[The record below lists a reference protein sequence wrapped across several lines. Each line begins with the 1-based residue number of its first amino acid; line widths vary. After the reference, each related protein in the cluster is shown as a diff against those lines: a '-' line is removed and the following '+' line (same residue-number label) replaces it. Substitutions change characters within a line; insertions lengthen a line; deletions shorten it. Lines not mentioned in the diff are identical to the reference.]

1 MKTMVKM
8 GLILSVILMTACAAG
23 SKATPEEKAALDKM
37 VNEKQMEVRVLWAQ
51 PMASQGLNSIANAG
65 LLPPGSTASRID
77 VSSSRGYLRMVGDTV
92 MADLP
97 YYGER
102 RMGGGYNT
110 RDVGIKFKGVPE
122 EFTSEPMTKSDGYTL
137 KFNINNG
144 TEVFQVMAQLYPNQN
159 ALLTIASSHR
169 TNIWYQGNLYPYEKK
184 DGSR

>member
-1 MKTMVKM
+1 MKTIIKVGMFLS
-8 GLILSVILMTACAAG
+8 LILMVSCAAS
-23 SKATPEEKAALDKM
+23 SKATPEQKAALDKM
-37 VNEKQMEVRVLWAQ
+37 VSEKQMEIRALWAQ
-51 PMASQGLNSIANAG
+51 PMASQGLTSIANAG

-77 VSSSRGYLRMVGDTV
+77 VSSSGGYLRIVGDSV

-110 RDVGIKFKGVPE
+110 RDVGVKFNGVPE
-122 EFTSEPMTKSDGYTL
+122 EFSSEYITKSEGYTI

-144 TEVFQVMAQLYPNQN
+144 TEVFQVVAQLFPNQN

-169 TNIWYQGNLYPYEKK
+169 TNIWYQGNLYPYEKR
-184 DGSR
+184 SEYR